1 MNNTP
6 LVGDNDHGDTVP
18 TPPQEVLRN
27 ITQERDALY
36 ANTIL
41 LLERIAQLERERD
54 AARQDLCYIE
64 AADRSTGDDAVPYT
78 DSLPKDIAEEWGWDC
93 FKENT
98 NV

>member
-1 MNNTP
+1 MTDPNDNTDIVNR
-6 LVGDNDHGDTVP
+6 LHAIMCSNVGCSD
-18 TPPQEVLRN
+18 LR
-27 ITQERDALY
+27 ISMTAKLA
-36 ANTIL
+36 ANEIQRL
-41 LLERIAQLERERD
+41 RQERD

-98 NV
+98 NDAN